1 MAGGAEPL
9 LLVIALIIIG
19 AKIGGELARRVKQ
32 PPVVGE
38 ILIGVLLGPTLLNLV
53 PSFDILH
60 SVETFFTGGGAG
72 TAPSAGDFVAAQEL
86 HVLAILAEIGV
97 LILLFEVG
105 LESNL
110 QELKRV
116 GASAV
121 VVGTLGVVVSLV
133 LGAAASWLIARQIA
147 WVITENAVAAPN
159 MLHIFIGATLTA
171 TSVGIT
177 ARVLGDLQK
186 IRSPEAQIILGAA
199 VFDDVLGL
207 IVLAIVGGLVTGAG
221 NFTVVGVGTVFVISL
236 GFFFLAI
243 ILGRL
248 LAPRLIDF
256 VHNKF
261 HSEFIHVGLAMAL
274 MIIVA
279 YLATLAGLASIVGA
293 FAAGL
298 ALSGSTHRHIIFE
311 NLKPIGS
318 VFVGFFFVVLGTRV
332 DLSQIAGD
340 TGLIVVGVGLG
351 LTVIAIL
358 AKLACGLGVV
368 RVKANRYIVGV
379 GMVPRGEVGLIFALF
394 GLDHGLV
401 TNWQYTT
408 VILVV
413 LLTTLITPFWL
424 KSLEKKFSPL
434 AEATPPPA
442 AVLGGAMEP

>member
-1 MAGGAEPL
+1 MAGGAEPIL
-9 LLVIALIIIG
+9 LIIALIIIG
-19 AKIGGELARRVKQ
+19 AKIGGEVARRLKQ

-38 ILIGVLLGPTLLNLV
+38 ILVGIILGPTLLNLV

-60 SVETFFTGGGAG
+60 GVEAFFGGDAAA
-72 TAPSAGDFVAAQEL
+72 TPAASDFGAAQQL

-116 GASAV
+116 GVSAV
-121 VVGTLGVVVSLV
+121 FVGTLGVVVSLV
-133 LGAAASWLIARQIA
+133 LGAATSWLIAQQIA
-147 WVITENAVAAPN
+147 WVITENALAAPN
-159 MLHIFIGATLTA
+159 LLHIFIGATLTA

-186 IRSPEAQIILGAA
+186 IRTPEAQIILGAA
-199 VFDDVLGL
+199 VLDDVLGL
-207 IVLAIVGGLVTGAG
+207 IVLAIVGGLVTDPGGLTA
-221 NFTVVGVGTVFVISL
+221 FGVGKVFAVSL

-248 LAPRLIDF
+248 FAPRLVDLI
-256 VHNKF
+256 HHKL
-261 HSEFIHVGLAMAL
+261 HSEFIHLGFAMAF

-279 YLATLAGLASIVGA
+279 YLATVVGLASIVGA

-318 VFVGFFFVVLGTRV
+318 IFVGFFFVVLGTRV
-332 DLSQIAGD
+332 DLSQITGD
-340 TGLIVVGVGLG
+340 TALLVVGIGLG
-351 LTVIAIL
+351 LSVIAVL

-368 RVKANRYIVGV
+368 GVKANRLVVGV

-413 LLTTLITPFWL
+413 LLTTLITPAWL
-424 KSLEKKFSPL
+424 KALEEKFSPIG
-434 AEATPPPA
+434 EAAAPPS
-442 AVLGGAMEP
+442 AVLGKAMEP

>member
-1 MAGGAEPL
+1 VTGGAEHL

-19 AKIGGELARRVKQ
+19 AKLGGEAARRLRQ

-38 ILIGVLLGPTLLNLV
+38 ILVGILLGPTLLNLV
-53 PSFDILH
+53 PSFDLLH
-60 SVETFFTGGGAG
+60 GVESFFSGESAVLP
-72 TAPSAGDFVAAQEL
+72 TAADFGAAQEL
-86 HVLAILAEIGV
+86 RVLAVLAEIGV

-121 VVGTLGVVVSLV
+121 VVGTIGVVVSLA
-133 LGAAASWLIARQIA
+133 LGAAASWLLATQIL
-147 WVITENAVAAPN
+147 WVITPNAVAAPN
-159 MLHIFIGATLTA
+159 MLHVFIGAALTA

-177 ARVLGDLQK
+177 ARVLGDLK
-186 IRSPEAQIILGAA
+186 KVRTPEAQIILGAA

-207 IVLAIVGGLVTGAG
+207 IVLAIVSGLVTDPGSLTAFG
-221 NFTVVGVGTVFVISL
+221 IGKVFAVSL

-256 VHNKF
+256 VHHKL
-261 HSEFIHVGLAMAL
+261 HSDYIHLGFAMAF

-279 YLATLAGLASIVGA
+279 YLATWAGLASIVGA

-298 ALSGSTHRHIIFE
+298 ALSGSAHRHIIFE

-318 VFVGFFFVVLGTRV
+318 IFVGFFFVVLGTRV
-332 DLSQIAGD
+332 DLSRLDAD
-340 TGLIVVGVGLG
+340 TGLLVLGVGVALSIIG
-351 LTVIAIL
+351 VL
-358 AKLACGLGVV
+358 AKLACGWGVV
-368 RVKANRYIVGV
+368 GIQANRFVVGV

-408 VILVV
+408 IILVV
-413 LLTTLITPFWL
+413 LITTLITPFWL
-424 KSLEKKFSPL
+424 KSLEDKFSPL
-434 AEATPPPA
+434 GEEPA
-442 AVLGGAMEP
+442 PSAVLQGAMEP

>member
-1 MAGGAEPL
+1 MAGGAESL

-19 AKIGGELARRVKQ
+19 AKIGGELARRVRQ

-38 ILIGVLLGPTLLNLV
+38 ILVGIILGPTLLNLV

-60 SVETFFTGGGAG
+60 GVEAFFGGQGG
-72 TAPSAGDFVAAQEL
+72 TAPTASDFGAAQEL

-121 VVGTLGVVVSLV
+121 VVGTFGVVFSLIF
-133 LGAAASWLIARQIA
+133 GAAASWLIAKQIS

-159 MLHIFIGATLTA
+159 MLHVFIGATLTA

-186 IRSPEAQIILGAA
+186 IRTPEAQIILGAA

-207 IVLAIVGGLVTGAG
+207 IVLAIVGGLLTDPGSLTAL
-221 NFTVVGVGTVFVISL
+221 GVGKVFVVSL

-248 LAPRLIDF
+248 FAPRLID
-256 VHNKF
+256 VIHRKL
-261 HSEFIHVGLAMAL
+261 HSEFIHLGFAMAF
-274 MIIVA
+274 MILVA
-279 YLATLAGLASIVGA
+279 YLATVVGLASIVGA

-318 VFVGFFFVVLGTRV
+318 IFVGFFFVVLGTRV
-332 DLSQIAGD
+332 DLSQITGD
-340 TGLIVVGVGLG
+340 TALLVVGIGVGL
-351 LTVIAIL
+351 TIIAII
-358 AKLACGLGVV
+358 AKLLCGFGVV
-368 RVKANRYIVGV
+368 GVKANRFVVGV

-408 VILVV
+408 IILVV
-413 LLTTLITPFWL
+413 LLTTLITPAWL
-424 KSLEKKFSPL
+424 KSLEKKFPPL
-434 AEATPPPA
+434 GESAAPPS
-442 AVLGGAMEP
+442 AVLSGAMEP